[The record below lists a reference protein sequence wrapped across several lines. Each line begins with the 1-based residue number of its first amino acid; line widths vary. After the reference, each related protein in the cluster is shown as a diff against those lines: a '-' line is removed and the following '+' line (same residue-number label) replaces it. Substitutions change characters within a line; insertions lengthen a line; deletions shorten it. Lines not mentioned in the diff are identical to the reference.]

1 METVLTI
8 HLRGSLVVSREVRMK
23 VLRPAPSRGRS
34 AGVLSIPILFVWL
47 AVAGA
52 HAQDQVHASRNVGSR
67 EQEYSAFFAALD
79 GSWLQ
84 YRPGSAAFTALDSLA
99 LEDLAEMLAMNP
111 ELRLRMWS
119 SAPDD
124 PMAAPAGGDS
134 ARPRWTGAGSRLARS
149 RSVAV
154 RDYLVAAGVPPA
166 QLETQVEAPD
176 DLPHAFRWSAGGTFF
191 FVAEHG
197 ATLTSSQAWV
207 RIRAAPGSEVFF
219 VPLAIA
225 DRQPALLCQPPAITR
240 RGQANAD
247 SLVDA
252 TYPPRPIV
260 GVSRDAAGVIRT
272 RSHNIDPG
280 GRPDTLD
287 FTRELPDARC
297 H

>member
-1 METVLTI
+1 MAFL
-8 HLRGSLVVSREVRMK
+8 HHA
-23 VLRPAPSRGRS
+23 PARGRS
-34 AGVLSIPILFVWL
+34 AAVLSVPILLCFL
-47 AVAGA
+47 IATDA
-52 HAQDQVHASRNVGSR
+52 HTQQQMRASRQVTR
-67 EQEYSAFFAALD
+67 QQQEYSAFFASLD
-79 GSWLQ
+79 GAWLQ
-84 YRPGSAAFTALDSLA
+84 YQPGSAAFTALDSLA
-99 LEDLAEMLAMNP
+99 LQDLADVLVMNP

-124 PMAAPAGGDS
+124 PVAMPAGGDS
-134 ARPRWTGAGSRLARS
+134 AMPRWTGAGSQLARS
-149 RSVAV
+149 RSTAV
-154 RDYLVAAGVPPA
+154 REYLVTAGVSPA

-176 DLPHAFRWSAGGTFF
+176 ALPHAFRWSTGGTFF
-191 FVAEHG
+191 FVARRSG
-197 ATLTSSQAWV
+197 RLNSTQAWV
-207 RIRAAPGSEVFF
+207 RVRAAPGSEVFF

-225 DRQPALLCQPPAITR
+225 DRQPDLLCKPPWITR

-297 H
+297 R